1 MKHYKRMHS
10 IPKRRRHHSG
20 PPNIKLEKGHAAL
33 LKQRRMFVHKNPYAP
48 GAHGSHA
55 ANADN
60 IKIVSPGPGFNPPR
74 QGWFHE
80 KGSVLRRQ
88 APNYTRR
95 KRRRTKRRPL
105 PRPITRRRRKRTTHQ
120 QHRRSPP
127 KTLLQRFMS
136 SIGWEGGGKSRRRRT
151 RKRK

>member
-80 KGSVLRRQ
+80 KGSVPRRQ

-95 KRRRTKRRPL
+95 KRRRTKRRGG
-105 PRPITRRRRKRTTHQ
+105 PRPPTR
-120 QHRRSPP
+120 
-127 KTLLQRFMS
+127 
-136 SIGWEGGGKSRRRRT
+136 GGGALLTRGTTPAARNKSGTAGKPCYNT
-151 RKRK
+151 RL

>member
-60 IKIVSPGPGFNPPR
+60 IKIVSPDQDLTHPDKDGF
-74 QGWFHE
+74 
-80 KGSVLRRQ
+80 
-88 APNYTRR
+88 
-95 KRRRTKRRPL
+95 TKRGRSRDAKL
-105 PRPITRRRRKRTTHQ
+105 QTTRDAKGGVQ
-120 QHRRSPP
+120 KDAPSPDP
-127 KTLLQRFMS
+127 
-136 SIGWEGGGKSRRRRT
+136 
-151 RKRK
+151 